1 VRGEDPGVVN
11 EDRWCAKGSVYLF
24 RDSIY
29 SVGIRDVAFEVS
41 DVSICIFLSAL
52 HNNNNNKKD
61 VTYTPSNSP
70 ATP

>member
-1 VRGEDPGVVN
+1 VRGEDPSVVN
-11 EDRWCAKGSVYLF
+11 EDGWCAKGSVYLF

-29 SVGIRDVAFEVS
+29 SVGIGDVAFEVL

-52 HNNNNNKKD
+52 HSNKKD
-61 VTYTPSNSP
+61 MTYTPSNSP

>member
-11 EDRWCAKGSVYLF
+11 EDRWCAKGSVNLF

-29 SVGIRDVAFEVS
+29 CVGIGDVAFEVL

-52 HNNNNNKKD
+52 HNNNKKD
-61 VTYTPSNSP
+61 VTYTPSNFP